1 MGKAVVRTM
10 LDQMGRYV
18 EILPPIRT
26 SATKQTYRI
35 VLNQDEDG
43 RIVARC
49 LDLQGVVTDG
59 ATEEEAMKNSY
70 EATEAMLEV
79 RGLEKDFNL
88 IVVENMG
95 A

>member
-1 MGKAVVRTM
+1 MQ
-10 LDQMGRYV
+10 DQTGQHV
-18 EILPPIRT
+18 QLLPPASRT
-26 SATKQTYRI
+26 SATKQTYRV
-35 VLNQDEDG
+35 VLSQDEDG

-59 ATEEEAMKNSY
+59 ATEDEAIENVY
-70 EATEAMLEV
+70 EALEAMLEA

-88 IVVENMG
+88 IVIENMG

>member
-1 MGKAVVRTM
+1 
-10 LDQMGRYV
+10 MGRYV
-18 EILPPIRT
+18 EILPSRT

-35 VLNQDEDG
+35 VLKQDEDG

-49 LDLQGVVTDG
+49 LDLEGVVTDG
-59 ATEEEAMKNSY
+59 ATEEEAIANVY
-70 EATEAMLEV
+70 EALEAMLEV

>member
-1 MGKAVVRTM
+1 MQ
-10 LDQMGRYV
+10 DQTGQHV
-18 EILPPIRT
+18 QLLPSGSRT
-26 SATKQTYRI
+26 SATKQTYRV

-59 ATEEEAMKNSY
+59 ATEDEAIENVY
-70 EATEAMLEV
+70 EALEAMLEAK
-79 RGLEKDFNL
+79 GLEKDFNL
-88 IVVENMG
+88 IVIENMG